1 MRTKKAFYN
10 SLTSLLLQVVTVV
23 CGFILPRFIL
33 SSFGSEVN
41 GAISSISQFL
51 GYISLLEA
59 GVGGV
64 TRAALYK
71 PLAEYNS
78 QGISG
83 IANAT
88 QNFFKKIAYIFFG
101 YVIIV
106 AVVFK
111 NISNTNLEW
120 WFTASLVLIIAISTF
135 TQYYFGITNTLIL
148 QADQKKYIPN
158 GIQIGTVLLNTAI
171 SVVLI
176 KAGASIQIVKLA
188 SSIIY
193 IIRPIALSI
202 IVKRKYSID
211 SKVPADNNAIK
222 QRWNSLGHHSAYFI
236 HNNTDIMVTTVF
248 LGLKSVS
255 VYAVYFMILT
265 GVRNI
270 VNAIIGGGEAAFG
283 NMIAKNERGIL
294 NNRFKMMET
303 LSSIIVIVFFSTA
316 GMVLIDF
323 VKIYTSRIE
332 DINYIFP
339 VFGVLMVISE
349 AIHCIKQQYH
359 SLVLAAGH
367 YKETQIGAFVEAG
380 INLVLSIVL
389 VNWIGLPGT
398 IIATIFSSL
407 FRTVDYVVHLKN
419 HILHRE
425 ITIFVKRQLVNIV
438 NVLVILGICIF
449 IPFWECNGYL
459 SWAAKSVCIVVISTV
474 ITVAIN
480 FILYREDMQGVGL
493 RIKHLIKE

>member
-332 DINYIFP
+332 DINYIF
-339 VFGVLMVISE
+339 LYS
-349 AIHCIKQQYH
+349 
-359 SLVLAAGH
+359 
-367 YKETQIGAFVEAG
+367 
-380 INLVLSIVL
+380 
-389 VNWIGLPGT
+389 
-398 IIATIFSSL
+398 
-407 FRTVDYVVHLKN
+407 
-419 HILHRE
+419 
-425 ITIFVKRQLVNIV
+425 
-438 NVLVILGICIF
+438 
-449 IPFWECNGYL
+449 GY
-459 SWAAKSVCIVVISTV
+459 
-474 ITVAIN
+474 
-480 FILYREDMQGVGL
+480 
-493 RIKHLIKE
+493 